1 MNIPKHT
8 YHVLQHKESNAFW
21 TEWLTKSFAFV
32 YTYYAWFYL
41 FPVIFNRTFPKVTT
55 SSSLTVGIIILLLVL
70 VLYKPLGRL
79 FSTSSNMTL
88 YSLTDSEGNKNYMLV
103 KGKYIYGKA
112 TGTIYTTEEAKEMP
126 LGEFLATYPEAYVN
140 DEGEVDIK

>member
-8 YHVLQHKESNAFW
+8 YHVQHSKESNAFW
-21 TEWLTKSFAFV
+21 TEWITKSFAFV

-41 FPVIFNRTFPKVTT
+41 FPIIFNRTFPKVTT
-55 SSSLTVGIIILLLVL
+55 SSSLTVAIIILLIVI

-79 FSTSSNMTL
+79 FPTSSNMTL
-88 YSLTDSEGNKNYMLV
+88 YYISDKEGNKTYMLV
-103 KGKYIYGKA
+103 QGKYLYGKA
-112 TGTIYTTEEAKEMP
+112 TGTIYTTEEAKEMS
-126 LGEFLATYPEAYVN
+126 LEELLATYPEVYIN

>member
-21 TEWLTKSFAFV
+21 TEWLVQALAYFTG
-32 YTYYAWFYL
+32 YYSWFYL
-41 FPVIFNRTFPKVTT
+41 FPVIYNRPYPKVTLV
-55 SSSLTVGIIILLLVL
+55 SAITVGIIAILVVALV
-70 VLYKPLGRL
+70 YRPLGRL
-79 FSTSSNMTL
+79 LPSGYITAL
-88 YSLTDSEGNKNYMLV
+88 YSLTDAEGNKNYVLIR
-103 KGKYIYGKA
+103 GKYLYGKA
-112 TGTIYTTEEAKEMP
+112 TGTVYTTEEAKEMP